1 MSPSQFLLENAH
13 RPDAE
18 IPVGKD
24 VIDYWREGHP
34 NFKPFKIKQKVIR
47 EIPRVGD
54 RAIYKLLPKYDG
66 PYTVQ
71 KVHSNGLSYD
81 IVKEDDEQE
90 RIIKSHHTKLR
101 AFNELPYEIGRFIPE
116 VENHMELPIRECH
129 SWANTH
135 EEIRFVE
142 SDTSGSF
149 EGFGAVAMG
158 TVSSEETVER
168 NGR

>member
-1 MSPSQFLLENAH
+1 MQKFGIEHRYSSPYCPSANGGVERANRTLINLIKGSNCKPTDWDIVLSKAVYNYNNTYHSQLKMSPSQFLLENAH

-90 RIIKSHHTKLR
+90 RII
-101 AFNELPYEIGRFIPE
+101 
-116 VENHMELPIRECH
+116 
-129 SWANTH
+129 
-135 EEIRFVE
+135 
-142 SDTSGSF
+142 
-149 EGFGAVAMG
+149 
-158 TVSSEETVER
+158 
-168 NGR
+168 